1 MRCKTI
7 GPVLIRQPVL
17 VNVLYWMPDYN
28 NVLQE
33 FMWGTED
40 VVPEYPRIHKFLNYW
55 HYNIDAVISE
65 VLVAHTTSRHFRSV
79 DWQSHLPEH

>member
-1 MRCKTI
+1 MLVKQQ
-7 GPVLIRQPVL
+7 VLI
-17 VNVLYWMPDYN
+17 NVYYWMPDYN

-40 VVPEYPRIHKFLNYW
+40 EVPEYPKIHKFLNYW
-55 HYNIDAVISE
+55 HHNIDAVISE
-65 VLVAHTTSRHFRSV
+65 VLVSHATSKYIRSV